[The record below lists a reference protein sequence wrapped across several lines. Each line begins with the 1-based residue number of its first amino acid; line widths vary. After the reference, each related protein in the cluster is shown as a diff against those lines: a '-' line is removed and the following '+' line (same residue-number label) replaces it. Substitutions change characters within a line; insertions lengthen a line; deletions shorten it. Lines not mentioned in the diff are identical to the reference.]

1 MCNGAWRH
9 VGRMTFDAN
18 CLVSIW
24 WCVWTPMVARL
35 PQLSRSVQ
43 GDHSGTCKRLIG
55 SRFTAMMEGVVV
67 FGVWDSSMAAVA
79 GPEPKDD
86 N

>member
-1 MCNGAWRH
+1 MA
-9 VGRMTFDAN
+9 T
-18 CLVSIW
+18 
-24 WCVWTPMVARL
+24 RL

-43 GDHSGTCKRLIG
+43 GDHNGTCKRLIG
-55 SRFTAMMEGVVV
+55 SRFTVVMEGVVV
-67 FGVWDSSMAAVA
+67 FGVWDSSIAATV

>member
-1 MCNGAWRH
+1 
-9 VGRMTFDAN
+9 
-18 CLVSIW
+18 
-24 WCVWTPMVARL
+24 MVARL

-55 SRFTAMMEGVVV
+55 SRFTAMMEGVVF
-67 FGVWDSSMAAVA
+67 FGVWDSSMAGAA
-79 GPEPKDD
+79 GLEPKDD

>member
-1 MCNGAWRH
+1 
-9 VGRMTFDAN
+9 
-18 CLVSIW
+18 
-24 WCVWTPMVARL
+24 MVARL